1 MSREKTGVP
10 MNNEIFIIL
19 LAAAG
24 GAVIWWGS
32 AALPRADR
40 QILASVPLRRRSESL
55 WTGTNITYY
64 GLILATAQCAAVTLF
79 CVLMGSLGYPLR
91 TIALPAAAMIAICAP
106 SARLIARLVE
116 KKGNTF
122 TVGGATFAGFIAA
135 PLIISGI
142 NAAGLAFLPV
152 MPTLAA
158 LAGSYAL
165 GEGMGRLGC
174 ISFGCCYG
182 KPIDRCRPCLARLFS
197 PFTIRFSGP
206 LKKAAYEGGL
216 DGVPLVPVQTLTSV
230 ICFAAGLMSAYL
242 FLEGRF
248 GASFLV
254 AVLVTQA
261 WRFVSEFLR
270 LDHRGTGKVSTYQ
283 LMSLV
288 MAVCSFLVVFTLGKG
303 PAVPVPA
310 LSKGFTAVSSA
321 SYLIFIETLWVMMFL
336 FLGRSTVTASELF
349 FYVRR
354 DRI

>member
-1 MSREKTGVP
+1 MS
-10 MNNEIFIIL
+10 NEIFVIL

-40 QILASVPLRRRSESL
+40 QILASVPLRQRSEGL
-55 WTGTNITYY
+55 WAGMNITYY

-79 CVLMGSLGYPLR
+79 CILMGSLGYPLK
-91 TIALPAAAMIAICAP
+91 TIALSAAIMIAICAP

-116 KKGNTF
+116 KKRNTF

-135 PLIISGI
+135 PLVIWGISTT
-142 NAAGLAFLPV
+142 GLAFLPV

-158 LAGSYAL
+158 LAGSYAV

-182 KPIDRCRPCLARLFS
+182 RPLDRCRPCLARLFT
-197 PFTIRFSGP
+197 PFTIRFSGQ
-206 LKKAAYEGGL
+206 LKKAVYEGGL
-216 DGVPLVPVQTLTSV
+216 DGVPLIPVQTLTSV
-230 ICFAAGLMSAYL
+230 ICFAAGLVSAYL

-248 GASFLV
+248 DASFLV

-270 LDHRGTGKVSTYQ
+270 LDHRGTGKVSIYQ

-288 MAVCSFLVVFTLGKG
+288 MAVCSFLFVFIPGKG
-303 PAVPVPA
+303 PAVPVPV
-310 LSKGFTAVSSA
+310 LSKGFAAVSNV
-321 SYLIFIETLWVMMFL
+321 SYLIFIEILWVTMFL
-336 FLGRSTVTASELF
+336 FLGRSSVTASELF

-354 DRI
+354 DRV

>member
-1 MSREKTGVP
+1 
-10 MNNEIFIIL
+10 
-19 LAAAG
+19 
-24 GAVIWWGS
+24 
-32 AALPRADR
+32 
-40 QILASVPLRRRSESL
+40 
-55 WTGTNITYY
+55 
-64 GLILATAQCAAVTLF
+64 
-79 CVLMGSLGYPLR
+79 
-91 TIALPAAAMIAICAP
+91 MIAVCAP

-116 KKGNTF
+116 KKRNTF

-142 NAAGLAFLPV
+142 NTSGLAFLPV

-158 LAGSYAL
+158 LAGSYAV

-174 ISFGCCYG
+174 MSFGCCYG
-182 KPIDRCRPCLARLFS
+182 KPLDRCRPRFARLFS
-197 PFTIRFSGP
+197 PFTTRFSGR

-216 DGVPLVPVQTLTSV
+216 DGVPLIPAQTLTSG

-254 AVLVTQA
+254 ALLVTQA

-270 LDHRGTGKVSTYQ
+270 LDHRGAGKVSIYQ

-288 MAVCSFLVVFTLGKG
+288 MAACSFLLVFTIGKI
-303 PAVPVPA
+303 PAVPVPV
-310 LSKGFTAVSSA
+310 LSKGFASVSGA

-354 DRI
+354 DRV

>member
-1 MSREKTGVP
+1 MTNA
-10 MNNEIFIIL
+10 MFIIL

-24 GAVIWWGS
+24 GAVILWGS
-32 AALPRADR
+32 ARLPRADR
-40 QILASVPLRRRSESL
+40 QILACIPLRQRSENL
-55 WTGTNITYY
+55 WAGMNITYY

-79 CVLMGSLGYPLR
+79 CILMGSLGHPLR
-91 TIALPAAAMIAICAP
+91 AIVLPAAAVIAICAP

-116 KKGNTF
+116 RKGNTL

-135 PLIISGI
+135 PLIVSGI

-158 LAGSYAL
+158 LAGSYAV

-182 KPIDRCRPCLARLFS
+182 KPLDRCHPCLVTLFS
-197 PFTIRFSGP
+197 PFATRFSGR
-206 LKKAAYEGGL
+206 LKKAAYEGHL
-216 DGVPLVPVQTLTSV
+216 DGAPLIPVQTLTSV

-242 FLEGRF
+242 FLQGRF

-270 LDHRGTGKVSTYQ
+270 LDHRGAGKVSVYQ
-283 LMSLV
+283 FMSLA
-288 MAVCSFLVVFTLGKG
+288 MAISSFFLVIAFGKA
-303 PAVPVPA
+303 PVPPPVPA
-310 LSKGFTAVSSA
+310 LSKGFAAVSNA

-336 FLGRSTVTASELF
+336 FLGRSTVTASALF

-354 DRI
+354 DKV